1 MASSLTLTLSS
12 LAFYVHFYFPCST
25 KRIKE
30 MAENDKFIM
39 NVKETRKKAKSTS
52 EKSEDDLWKMFSH
65 LSFNSFVWCAKCK
78 TVSKEEIV

>member
-12 LAFYVHFYFPCST
+12 LAFYVQFYFPCST

-52 EKSEDDLWKMFSH
+52 EKKRGRIVKNV
-65 LSFNSFVWCAKCK
+65 LSL
-78 TVSKEEIV
+78 EL